1 MSKKQNTPEYIMIE
15 LGNRNYTIAKRIV
28 GYVTEYI
35 MIATCRSRAHAQN
48 LVKLLNGGK

>member
-28 GYVTEYI
+28 GNVTEYS
-35 MIATCRSRAHAQN
+35 MIATCRSRVHAQN